1 MNPRDFCKVARRL
14 ASGTDPAD
22 LRTAAGRAYY
32 AVFNVGVE
40 LIDPIVPVNRGPGG
54 HGQIIRL
61 FQNCIDSDLQA
72 AGGELGTLHSLRIDA
87 DYEMRSGRV
96 EDQKTVT
103 ALIRIAEDLIKSID
117 SAFAGTNSKAIMK
130 SMQDF
135 WIDIERGQLR
145 GRPRIV

>member
-22 LRTAAGRAYY
+22 LRTAA
-32 AVFNVGVE
+32 
-40 LIDPIVPVNRGPGG
+40 I
-54 HGQIIRL
+54 
-61 FQNCIDSDLQA
+61 CIYSDLQA